1 MLKSCRSAADLRL
14 RSRRVEGVAER
25 GVEVLKS
32 DEGATDVDRDRPRI
46 DMLDSLRRKVCP
58 VCPERCDMSTIAS
71 HFEIYPGEVEIA
83 ASRLSCG
90 S

>member
-25 GVEVLKS
+25 VVEVFES
-32 DEGATDVDRDRPRI
+32 DEGAADVDRERPRV

-58 VCPERCDMSTIAS
+58 VCPERYDMSTIAS
-71 HFEIYPGEVEIA
+71 HFEIILGEVEVA
-83 ASRLSCG
+83 ALRLSCG